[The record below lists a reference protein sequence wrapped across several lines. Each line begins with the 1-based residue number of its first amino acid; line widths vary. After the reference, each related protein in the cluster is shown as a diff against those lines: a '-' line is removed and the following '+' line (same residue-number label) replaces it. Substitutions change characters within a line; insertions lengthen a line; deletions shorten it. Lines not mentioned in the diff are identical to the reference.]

1 MKKLIATTLSL
12 VTLATATGASAS
24 AHHCTVQPGESIWRI
39 AQEYHLDFETL
50 KELNRRLHDD
60 LNLIHP
66 GDKVHTHADTGTGK
80 DHDESTGAT
89 GNAQPDNSVTEKET
103 SASETQAQ
111 AVLNLVNSERAK
123 QGLKPLKLDSALN
136 QVATAKAKDMA
147 DNGYFSHDS
156 PTYGS
161 PFDQMR
167 TFGIDYKSAGE
178 NIAAGQKTAQDVMNS
193 WMNSAGH
200 RANILNPNYTNLGVG
215 YYAGG
220 SYGVYWV
227 QSFTQK

>member
-1 MKKLIATTLSL
+1 MKKLIATSLTL
-12 VTLATATGASAS
+12 VTLATATSASAS
-24 AHHCTVQPGESIWRI
+24 AHHCTVQPGDSIWRI
-39 AQEYHLDFETL
+39 AQEYHLDFQTL

-66 GDKVHTHADTGTGK
+66 GDKVHTHADNGNGN

-103 SASETQAQ
+103 SASQTQAQ
-111 AVLNLVNSERAK
+111 AVLNLVNAKRSK
-123 QGLKPLKLDSALN
+123 QGLKPLQLDSTLN

-147 DNGYFSHDS
+147 ENGYFSHDS
-156 PTYGS
+156 PRYGS
-161 PFDQMR
+161 PFDMMR

-178 NIAAGQKTAQDVMNS
+178 NIAAGQKTANDVMQS

-200 RANILNPNYTNLGVG
+200 RANILNANYTHLGVG
-215 YYAGG
+215 YYSGG

-227 QSFTQK
+227 QEFTQK